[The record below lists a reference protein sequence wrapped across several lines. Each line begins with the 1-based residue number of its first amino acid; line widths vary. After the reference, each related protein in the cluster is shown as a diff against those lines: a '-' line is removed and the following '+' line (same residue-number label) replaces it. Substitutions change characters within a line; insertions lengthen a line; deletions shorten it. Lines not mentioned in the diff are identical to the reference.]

1 MDTTTELKMGEKNS
15 QCRKENLDFFK
26 LQESLVSWKQNTEKW
41 RVGGFLSQIVVSAMS
56 SKILTG
62 YKSLNKEF
70 FTF

>member
-1 MDTTTELKMGEKNS
+1 MDTTTELKMGEKTAS
-15 QCRKENLDFFK
+15 VERKILIFFK